1 LAHSFRAAQSAAQAS
16 LALPGPWVRLA
27 PQDAAAVAAV
37 AGAAPAG
44 AAELQPEAAARAG
57 VAGLQREV
65 AAAQDAA
72 AVARRR
78 VAAAQDAAAVAQ
90 LRVAAVRDAA
100 AALLRVAA
108 VPGAR
113 GPQRAVRPSAVAL
126 ACRRDRVLPWPVPRL
141 LAQFARAMQRLRI
154 ASP

>member
-57 VAGLQREV
+57 VAGLQRE
-65 AAAQDAA
+65 
-72 AVARRR
+72 